1 MALQA
6 LMLQEG
12 FGFSGAATG
21 ASPFGSGTAGAANP
35 SGSAFGSAFGSTLA
49 TSQLGPLHLGLL
61 LQQVHLEVQIRTSH
75 LLVPIQQELLVRV
88 HPILLEVV
96 LTALLVNQLQ
106 DLVLLVGHLVA
117 IRTLEEQVVVYLG
130 RAVMLLVV
138 KAHRDLVLPII
149 VPHLVRPNQ
158 TTHLV
163 VQTIIHHL
171 VKAIRNNSQGLFGSG
186 TGNAFGS
193 NTGGSTFGSNNTGFG
208 AGGNAFGQQG
218 NTGFGANKPVTTG
231 FGSSTSGGLFG
242 QQSQQQQP
250 GATGGLFGQNQ
261 QQQQNA
267 GGGLFGAKPAGGS
280 VFGQSNTNAS
290 GGGLFG
296 GQQNT
301 PTTGGGYLGQNLPL
315 RVGYL
320 VVNNQDKHNKEEGC
334 LVNKINKIH
343 REVDCLET
351 SLLVQPRQMVV
362 GCLVINRQQGRIVW
376 WSTTTNPAT
385 TTTATI
391 SIRAAYLEPNLEQL
405 LHWVVGYL
413 VANNKLLMLEVACLE
428 VVQHRQVGYLE
439 PRQMPTQPLI
449 PLRREDYLE
458 VQQQYNNSHNKL
470 NKHWLASILK
480 ILMVTTHFSNP

>member
-1 MALQA
+1 M
-6 LMLQEG
+6 
-12 FGFSGAATG
+12 
-21 ASPFGSGTAGAANP
+21 
-35 SGSAFGSAFGSTLA
+35 
-49 TSQLGPLHLGLL
+49 
-61 LQQVHLEVQIRTSH
+61 
-75 LLVPIQQELLVRV
+75 
-88 HPILLEVV
+88 
-96 LTALLVNQLQ
+96 
-106 DLVLLVGHLVA
+106 
-117 IRTLEEQVVVYLG
+117 VYLG

-391 SIRAAYLEPNLEQL
+391 SIRGGLFGAKPGTTASLGGGLFGGQQQTSNVGGGLFGGGAASTGGLFGAKTN
-405 LHWVVGYL
+405 
-413 VANNKLLMLEVACLE
+413 ANATSNSTSTGGLFGGA
-428 VVQHRQVGYLE
+428 
-439 PRQMPTQPLI
+439 TT
-449 PLRREDYLE
+449 
-458 VQQQYNNSHNKL
+458 VQQQPQQAQQA
-470 NKHWLASILK
+470 LASINSQNPYGNNPLFQSITGTSSQQQQQQQQQQQTNNLPQFSLVK
-480 ILMVTTHFSNP
+480 SAAPIKKAVTLGSTSQKVTPLFKVSSLPTKPRQNW